1 MDVLRKMSLKQFIL
15 SILKMTEKRLE
26 TFFKHPILSIF
37 KKFKNRLILPIFK
50 MALKNSNK
58 LLLQDVD
65 VESMMSRRLGVHW
78 VKVIVLYEIRN

>member
-26 TFFKHPILSIF
+26 TFFKHLILSIC
-37 KKFKNRLILPIFK
+37 KL
-50 MALKNSNK
+50 ALKNSNK

>member
-26 TFFKHPILSIF
+26 TFFKHLILSIF
-37 KKFKNRLILPIFK
+37 KKLKNRLILPIFK
-50 MALKNSNK
+50 LALKNSNK

-65 VESMMSRRLGVHW
+65 VESMMKRRLGVHW

>member
-15 SILKMTEKRLE
+15 SILKKL
-26 TFFKHPILSIF
+26 
-37 KKFKNRLILPIFK
+37 KNRLILPIFK
-50 MALKNSNK
+50 LALKNSNK